1 MSKLIR
7 EISEAHQA
15 GKLTKIINGEVI
27 SSDVNAQNTAKLIV
41 IAAADTRELQ
51 KKRDIAALAKN
62 TTLVIGGASLYEV
75 FESAQ
80 SKAPLGS
87 DLAVVFTLLATSSL
101 IAMKKMWDAETLTK
115 AKIHSATGNAKIAVD
130 ALKI

>member
-15 GKLTKIINGEVI
+15 GKLTKIINGAVI
-27 SSDVNAQNTAKLIV
+27 CENVDDKKTATLIV
-41 IAAADTRELQ
+41 MASPDTRELQ
-51 KKRDIAALAKN
+51 KKKDIAALAKN

-80 SKAPLGS
+80 SKAPLEH
-87 DLAVVFTLLATSSL
+87 DLTVVFALLATSSF
-101 IAMKKMWDAETLTK
+101 IAMKKMWDIKTLTQ
-115 AKIHSATGNAKIAVD
+115 AKIQSAKGNAEIAEN
-130 ALKI
+130 ALRI